1 MEEQQSTL
9 VVAQK
14 DAETQNELSTS
25 IEVQNMLF
33 RIADEMFSRRK
44 TLLEIINLRV
54 FDYVIDGK
62 EYQLIN
68 RGKLNKIH

>member
-14 DAETQNELSTS
+14 DTGAQNELSTC

-44 TLLEIINLRV
+44 TLLEIINPRV